1 MINNDDLTTEING
14 CPMCAICQHCPLP
27 QERHGNTVSVPRQ
40 SFYCP
45 KAGRKISSPNA
56 GGMDTCYDFLRLL

>member
-1 MINNDDLTTEING
+1 MNNYDLTTEING

-40 SFYCP
+40 SFYCE
-45 KAGRKISSPNA
+45 KAGRKISSPQ
-56 GGMDTCYDFLRLL
+56 